1 MSMVPGLSSAVQTFS
16 NSMANATQ
24 QTAQASGSASSLLGG
39 AVGASV
45 DVSPTYETPF
55 SGVLREAVAKTQELD
70 TQAANTVSDM
80 LAGKG
85 VDIHTAMIAT
95 EKSDLAFEMML
106 ALRNKAVGAY
116 QQLMGM
122 QF

>member
-1 MSMVPGLSSAVQTFS
+1 MSMVPGLSSAVQTLS
-16 NSMANATQ
+16 NNMANATR
-24 QTAQASGSASSLLGG
+24 QTAQVPGPASSLLGSTLD
-39 AVGASV
+39 ASA
-45 DVSPTYETPF
+45 SPAYETPF
-55 SGVLREAVAKTQELD
+55 SGALREAVAKTQELN

>member
-1 MSMVPGLSSAVQTFS
+1 MSTIPNLQQAGQAMS
-16 NSMANATQ
+16 ATQ
-24 QTAQASGSASSLLGG
+24 TGASSSLDALSQSAGL
-39 AVGASV
+39 GASV
-45 DVSPTYETPF
+45 STTGSPAYNAPFADVLHNAIAQT
-55 SGVLREAVAKTQELD
+55 GQLN
-70 TQAANTVSDM
+70 TQATQAVTGLLS
-80 LAGKG
+80 GQG
-85 VDIHTAMIAT
+85 VDVHTAMIAT